1 MRLTD
6 RFSRPALSAPAVL
19 IDASAL
25 SSVAAGSGIGTYVRN
40 LLDALAAEPDLKVSV
55 SALAEAQAFLAPEI
69 ERRTI
74 HRRYKRRARAEVVE
88 HAVRLLLDDRARRK
102 PGEVFHEPGFHAPWG
117 IRHPSVQT
125 LHDVIPL
132 VVEDPDVAPLR
143 QRWQRFGPRY
153 READAV
159 IAVSRHAADEGIRL
173 LGIDPERVFVAHHG
187 VDPAYRPDPACEPAG
202 RPYLLVVGEYS
213 QRKGFAE
220 AFAVAGALAEAGY
233 PHVLKVAGRIHDH
246 NREELLRLR
255 SAALAPDR
263 VELLGH
269 VADLASLYRAA
280 TAVLMTSRY
289 EGFGLPAVEAM
300 ASGSPVVAFA
310 NSAVAEIVTGG
321 GVLVPDGDVA
331 AMVAA
336 LRCILDSPAAA
347 AELRQQGLDRAAQFT
362 WAKSAAIHADVYRL
376 VAGLG

>member
-1 MRLTD
+1 
-6 RFSRPALSAPAVL
+6 V
-19 IDASAL
+19 
-25 SSVAAGSGIGTYVRN
+25 
-40 LLDALAAEPDLKVSV
+40 
-55 SALAEAQAFLAPEI
+55 
-69 ERRTI
+69 
-74 HRRYKRRARAEVVE
+74 
-88 HAVRLLLDDRARRK
+88 
-102 PGEVFHEPGFHAPWG
+102 
-117 IRHPSVQT
+117 
-125 LHDVIPL
+125 
-132 VVEDPDVAPLR
+132 
-143 QRWQRFGPRY
+143 
-153 READAV
+153 
-159 IAVSRHAADEGIRL
+159 
-173 LGIDPERVFVAHHG
+173 LGIDPERIFVAHHG
-187 VDPAYRPDPACEPAG
+187 VDPVYRPDPAHRSGTAFPPDG

-255 SAALAPDR
+255 SAAPAPDR
-263 VELLGH
+263 IELLGH
-269 VADLASLYRAA
+269 VADLASLYRDA

-321 GVLVPDGDVA
+321 GALVPDGDVA

-336 LRCILDSPAAA
+336 LRRVLDSPAAA
-347 AELRQQGLDRAAQFT
+347 AELRQQGLDRASQFT